1 MFAAALTA
9 PSSDESTGWQREQ
22 SASSKALI
30 QACSIKCQ
38 TLDLVDVEKGLANY
52 LSDDDIGDILVCTD
66 AVNHLKRL
74 TLNSC
79 ENVTGRGL
87 EPLLGSLKLEKID
100 LSEVRQYGVLSAV
113 LSTIE
118 SIVKKDDNSLTYL
131 QFGSCFTENKK
142 MLNDFLAKH
151 GQRLRLCEECDK
163 IFGGVGFCVTHCQR
177 EACGKT
183 HRTREDRVFFLVLC
197 VLSVVLSL
205 IILILVIIGITI
217 VGGMYRL

>member
-1 MFAAALTA
+1 MLFAAALTA
-9 PSSDESTGWQREQ
+9 PSSDESTGWHREQ

-30 QACSIKCQ
+30 QACSMKCQ
-38 TLDLVDVEKGLANY
+38 TLDLVDVGKGLANY

-100 LSEVRQYGVLSAV
+100 LSEVQQYGVLSAV

-118 SIVKKDDNSLTYL
+118 SIVKKDNNSLTYL
-131 QFGSCFTENKK
+131 QFGPCFTENKQI
-142 MLNDFLAKH
+142 LNDFLP
-151 GQRLRLCEECDK
+151 
-163 IFGGVGFCVTHCQR
+163 
-177 EACGKT
+177 
-183 HRTREDRVFFLVLC
+183 
-197 VLSVVLSL
+197 
-205 IILILVIIGITI
+205 
-217 VGGMYRL
+217 